1 MSWLKKIRT
10 YLPQEIPG
18 PMAVLYEKVATGGL
32 RGFYCQ
38 VASEI
43 TSTLASGRVLDV
55 GTGPGHLLIEIA
67 RLNRDLELVGVDLSW
82 KMLKIAE
89 SLARQEINTPV
100 HGNGAE
106 HTATSNISGTSGI
119 RLVRSDVQN
128 LLFSDGAFDLVV
140 STLSFHHWHN
150 PMRGIQECLRVT
162 APGGQC
168 WIYDL
173 RTDVPARTHAESLT
187 AKGLGRWALGW
198 IFKFHG
204 VDPKDYRTQ
213 SIAECLEAGT
223 TVEAELQPTYL
234 KLKMEKP
241 LDELQGRGTHC
252 KNELMGCC
260 KIGQE

>member
-1 MSWLKKIRT
+1 MNWLRKIRP

-18 PMAVLYEKVATGGL
+18 PMAVLYEKVATGAL
-32 RGFYCQ
+32 CGFYRQ
-38 VASEI
+38 VASEV
-43 TSTLASGRVLDV
+43 TSSLTSGRVLDV

-82 KMLKIAE
+82 KMLQIAE
-89 SLARQEINTPV
+89 SLIRQETNTHA
-100 HGNGAE
+100 HGK
-106 HTATSNISGTSGI
+106 GTGI
-119 RLVRSDVQN
+119 CLVRGEVHN
-128 LLFSDGAFDLVV
+128 LLFPDGAFDLVV

-173 RTDVPARTHAESLT
+173 RTDVPARTHAESVT

-198 IFKFHG
+198 IFKYHG
-204 VDPKDYRTQ
+204 VDPKDYRARSVAQ
-213 SIAECLEAGT
+213 CLDAGT
-223 TVEAELQPTYL
+223 TVEVEVHPTYL

-241 LDELQGRGTHC
+241 LSKVRGKTARC
-252 KNELMGCC
+252 KNELVGSMAPSEET
-260 KIGQE
+260 IS

>member
-32 RGFYCQ
+32 RGFYRQ

-43 TSTLASGRVLDV
+43 ASTLTSGRVLDV
-55 GTGPGHLLIEIA
+55 GTGPGHLLLEIA

-82 KMLKIAE
+82 KMLEIAE
-89 SLARQEINTPV
+89 SLARQEINTHV

-106 HTATSNISGTSGI
+106 HTAIGNVFSTPGI
-119 RLVRSDVQN
+119 RLVRGDVQN
-128 LLFSDGAFDLVV
+128 LQFSDGAFDLVV
-140 STLSFHHWHN
+140 STLSFHHWHDQ
-150 PMRGIQECLRVT
+150 MRGIQECLRVT

-173 RTDVPARTHAESLT
+173 RTDVPARTHGESLT
-187 AKGLGRWALGW
+187 SKGLGRWALGW

-204 VDPKDYRTQ
+204 VDPKDYQAQ
-213 SIAECLEAGT
+213 SVAEWLDAGT
-223 TVEAELQPTYL
+223 TVEAEVHPAYL

-241 LDELQGRGTHC
+241 LEELQGRETHC
-252 KNELMGCC
+252 KNELMGSVAAPA
-260 KIGQE
+260 

>member
-10 YLPQEIPG
+10 YLPQQIPG

-32 RGFYCQ
+32 CGFYRQ
-38 VASEI
+38 VASEV
-43 TSTLASGRVLDV
+43 TSTLTSGRVLDV

-82 KMLKIAE
+82 KMLKIAD
-89 SLARQEINTPV
+89 SLIRQEINTPV
-100 HGNGAE
+100 RGNGAE
-106 HTATSNISGTSGI
+106 HTATSNISDTSGI
-119 RLVRSDVQN
+119 RLVRGDVQN
-128 LLFSDGAFDLVV
+128 LLFPDGTFGLVV

-150 PMRGIQECLRVT
+150 PIRGIQECLRVT

-173 RTDVPARTHAESLT
+173 RTDVSARTHAESVTGRRLD
-187 AKGLGRWALGW
+187 RWALGW

-204 VDPKDYRTQ
+204 VDPKDYQAQ
-213 SIAECLEAGT
+213 SVAEFLDADT
-223 TVEAELQPTYL
+223 TVEAEVQPTYL

-241 LDELQGRGTHC
+241 LEELQGRGTHC
-252 KNELMGCC
+252 RNELMGSVAAPA
-260 KIGQE
+260 